1 MRRVAAA
8 LLVGAAAFCLYRA
21 TLLPGFDFGDTG
33 SFQTSVASPLIRS
46 RDAYPLYFAIG
57 RIFLRVAPGGPAHA
71 LNLASAAQAA
81 LACGLLVLLAE
92 ELSGSLFAA
101 IAAAVVFGGSY
112 TFWSQAV
119 IAEVYALHL
128 VFVAATL
135 LLLLR
140 WQRQPSAARLSAFF
154 AVYALGFGNHLSM
167 VLLFPAYVVFL
178 LSAAPRGWRS
188 MFTPRIVGLAVL
200 FACVGAAQYAWDF
213 LAIWSA
219 PQPPGS
225 VTDAAARF
233 WFDVTKTDWR
243 DTMVLNVPVSM
254 LPDRLRMYW
263 FDLRQQFGPVLP
275 AVAALGLAWLFRI
288 DWRRGILLLL
298 AYLGPALFAYGYNVG
313 DTHVF
318 YLPAHLCVALLL
330 AVGVS
335 ALAGFI
341 CWCSAGLQSCFGERD
356 QLSGVRRPEGLHYS
370 YMGIALALAIGG
382 YGLVRAHR
390 DYPAL
395 DRSGDTR
402 PAEVLTNLTAGL
414 GDRHGLLLTDM
425 HWQIENGRSYF
436 GQEVR
441 PGLEY
446 ARMPDVILHA
456 PALIADNLAIEREV
470 VATSRARQE
479 IVAAYGPLVSAERD
493 PRALAPALRDIVSGL
508 SPGTRY
514 VLCVLKPT
522 REFSVETADVNDA
535 IRILSGGA
543 ADGVPA
549 GQYAVVAGL
558 AGERPAVIDGSND
571 PFTRTL
577 DLSGVPT
584 QVRME
589 SWLAFDTIRRMGFGH
604 VVAARQHTLIVERGV
619 SFVAFDGSGRP
630 LRTGYEGNIF
640 AAQPRYLITIARGM
654 VDP

>member
-1 MRRVAAA
+1 VRRIAAA
-8 LLVGAAAFCLYRA
+8 LLVGAAAFCLYQA

-33 SFQTSVASPLIRS
+33 SFQTSAASPLIRA

-57 RIFLRVAPGGPAHA
+57 RIFLRLAPGGPAHA
-71 LNLASAAQAA
+71 LNLASAVQAA
-81 LACGLLVLLAE
+81 LACALFVLLAE
-92 ELSGSLFAA
+92 ELSGSLLAA
-101 IAAAVVFGGSY
+101 IAAAIVFAGSY

-128 VFVAATL
+128 VFVAASL

-140 WQRQPSAARLSAFF
+140 WHRQPSASRLGAFF

-167 VLLFPAYVVFL
+167 VLLFPACVVFL

-188 MFTPRIVGLAVL
+188 MFAPRVVMLALL
-200 FACVGAAQYAWDF
+200 FACLGAAQYAWDF

-219 PQPPGS
+219 PQPPAS
-225 VTDAAARF
+225 LADAAARF

-243 DTMVLNVPVSM
+243 DTMVLNVPASM
-254 LPDRLRMYW
+254 LPDHLRMYW

-275 AVAALGLAWLFRI
+275 AGAVIGLAWVFRR
-288 DWRRGILLLL
+288 DWRRGALLLL
-298 AYLGPALFAYGYNVG
+298 AYLGSALFAYGYNVG

-330 AVGVS
+330 AAGVAAS
-335 ALAGFI
+335 AGFV
-341 CWCSAGLQSCFGERD
+341 CWCA
-356 QLSGVRRPEGLHYS
+356 QLAGVRRPEGLHYD
-370 YMGIALALAIGG
+370 GILTCALALTIGC
-382 YGLVRAHR
+382 YGIVRIHH

-395 DRSGDTR
+395 DRSRDTR
-402 PAEVLTNLTAGL
+402 PADVMTNLTAGL
-414 GDRHGLLLTDM
+414 SDRHGLILTDM

-436 GQEVR
+436 AEHVR
-441 PGLEY
+441 PGLQF

-456 PALIADNLAIEREV
+456 PALIADNLAIGREV
-470 VATSRARQE
+470 VATSRAREE

-493 PRALAPALRDIVSGL
+493 PRAPAPGVRDVVSGL
-508 SPGTRY
+508 PRGTRY
-514 VLCVLKPT
+514 VLCVLKPIRGFDVKT
-522 REFSVETADVNDA
+522 DDVNEA
-535 IRILSGGA
+535 IRILSGGS
-543 ADGVPA
+543 ADRMPP

-558 AGERPAVIDGSND
+558 AGERPALLEAADD
-571 PFTRTL
+571 PFTRSL

-589 SWLAFDTIRRMGFGH
+589 SWLAADTIRRMGFGH
-604 VVAARQHTLIVERGV
+604 VVAARQHTLIVERGA

-630 LRTGYEGNIF
+630 LRTGYDGNIF
-640 AAQPRYLITIARGM
+640 AAQPRYLIKIARGI

>member
-1 MRRVAAA
+1 MRRIAAA
-8 LLVGAAAFCLYRA
+8 LLVGAAAFCLYQA

-33 SFQTSVASPLIRS
+33 SFQTSAASPLIRA

-57 RIFLRVAPGGPAHA
+57 RIFLRLAPGGPAHA
-71 LNLASAAQAA
+71 LNLASAVQAA
-81 LACGLLVLLAE
+81 LACALFVLLAE
-92 ELSGSLFAA
+92 ELSGSLLAA
-101 IAAAVVFGGSY
+101 IAAAIVFAGSY

-140 WQRQPSAARLSAFF
+140 WQRQPSAGRLSAFF

-167 VLLFPAYVVFL
+167 VLLFPACVVFL

-188 MFTPRIVGLAVL
+188 MFAPRTVLLALL
-200 FACVGAAQYAWDF
+200 FACLGAAQYAWDF

-219 PQPPGS
+219 PQSPAS
-225 VTDAAARF
+225 LADAAARF

-243 DTMVLNVPVSM
+243 DTMVLNVPASM
-254 LPDRLRMYW
+254 LPDHLRMYW

-275 AVAALGLAWLFRI
+275 AVAVIGLAWVFRR
-288 DWRRGILLLL
+288 DWRRGALLLL
-298 AYLGPALFAYGYNVG
+298 AYLGSALFAYGYNVG

-330 AVGVS
+330 A
-335 ALAGFI
+335 
-341 CWCSAGLQSCFGERD
+341 
-356 QLSGVRRPEGLHYS
+356 SGVAASAVSRVR
-370 YMGIALALAIGG
+370 IVVALAIGC
-382 YGLVRAHR
+382 YGLVRIHN

-395 DRSGDTR
+395 DRSRDSR
-402 PAEVLTNLTAGL
+402 PADVMTNLTAGL
-414 GDRHGLLLTDM
+414 SDRHGLILTDM

-436 GQEVR
+436 AEQVR
-441 PGLEY
+441 PGLQF

-456 PALIADNLAIEREV
+456 PAFIADNLAIGREV
-470 VATSRARQE
+470 VATSRAREE
-479 IVAAYGPLVSAERD
+479 IVAAYGPLVSTERD
-493 PRALAPALRDIVSGL
+493 PRAPAPGVRDVVSGL
-508 SPGTRY
+508 PRGTRY
-514 VLCVLKPT
+514 VLCVLKPIRGFDVKT
-522 REFSVETADVNDA
+522 DDVNES
-535 IRILSGGA
+535 IRILSGGS
-543 ADGVPA
+543 ADRMPP

-558 AGERPAVIDGSND
+558 AGERPALLEASDD
-571 PFTRTL
+571 PFTRSL

-589 SWLAFDTIRRMGFGH
+589 SWLAADTIRRMGFGH
-604 VVAARQHTLIVERGV
+604 VVAARRHTLIVERGA

-640 AAQPRYLITIARGM
+640 AAQPRYLIKIARGI

>member
-1 MRRVAAA
+1 MRRIAAA
-8 LLVGAAAFCLYRA
+8 LLVGAAAFCLYHA

-33 SFQTSVASPLIRS
+33 SFQTSAASPLIRA

-57 RIFLRVAPGGPAHA
+57 RIFLRLAPGGPAHA
-71 LNLASAAQAA
+71 LNLASAVQAA
-81 LACGLLVLLAE
+81 LACALFVLLAE
-92 ELSGSLFAA
+92 ELSGSLLAA
-101 IAAAVVFGGSY
+101 IAAAIVFAGSY

-128 VFVAATL
+128 VFVAASL

-140 WQRQPSAARLSAFF
+140 WHRQPSASRLGAFF

-167 VLLFPAYVVFL
+167 VLLFPACVVFL

-188 MFTPRIVGLAVL
+188 MFAPRTVLLALL
-200 FACVGAAQYAWDF
+200 FACLGAAQYAWDF

-219 PQPPGS
+219 PQSPAS
-225 VTDAAARF
+225 LADAAARF

-243 DTMVLNVPVSM
+243 DTMVLNVPASM
-254 LPDRLRMYW
+254 LPDHLRMYW

-275 AVAALGLAWLFRI
+275 AGAVIGLAWVFRR
-288 DWRRGILLLL
+288 DWRRGALLLL
-298 AYLGPALFAYGYNVG
+298 AYLGSALFAYGYNVG

-330 AVGVS
+330 AAGVAAS
-335 ALAGFI
+335 AV
-341 CWCSAGLQSCFGERD
+341 SR
-356 QLSGVRRPEGLHYS
+356 VR
-370 YMGIALALAIGG
+370 IVVALAIGC
-382 YGLVRAHR
+382 YGLVRIHN

-395 DRSGDTR
+395 DRSRDSR
-402 PAEVLTNLTAGL
+402 PADVMTNLTAGL
-414 GDRHGLLLTDM
+414 SDRHGLILTDM
-425 HWQIENGRSYF
+425 HWQIENGRFYF
-436 GQEVR
+436 AEQVR
-441 PGLEY
+441 PGLQF

-456 PALIADNLAIEREV
+456 PAFIADNLAIGREV
-470 VATSRARQE
+470 VATSRAREE
-479 IVAAYGPLVSAERD
+479 IVAAYGPLVSTERD
-493 PRALAPALRDIVSGL
+493 PRAPAPGVRDVVSGL
-508 SPGTRY
+508 PRGTRY
-514 VLCVLKPT
+514 VLCVLKPIRGFDVKT
-522 REFSVETADVNDA
+522 DDVNES
-535 IRILSGGA
+535 IRILSGGS
-543 ADGVPA
+543 ADRMPP

-558 AGERPAVIDGSND
+558 AGERPALLEASDD
-571 PFTRTL
+571 PFTRSL

-589 SWLAFDTIRRMGFGH
+589 SWLAADTIRRMGFGH
-604 VVAARQHTLIVERGV
+604 VVAARRHTLIVERGA

-640 AAQPRYLITIARGM
+640 AAQPRYLIKIARGI

>member
-1 MRRVAAA
+1 MRRIAAA
-8 LLVGAAAFCLYRA
+8 LLVGAAAFCLYHA

-33 SFQTSVASPLIRS
+33 SFQTSAASPLIRA

-57 RIFLRVAPGGPAHA
+57 RIFLRLAPGGPAHA
-71 LNLASAAQAA
+71 LNLASAVQAA
-81 LACGLLVLLAE
+81 LACALFVLLAA
-92 ELSGSLFAA
+92 ELSGSLLAA
-101 IAAAVVFGGSY
+101 IAAAIVFAGSY

-140 WQRQPSAARLSAFF
+140 WQRQPSAGRLSAFF

-167 VLLFPAYVVFL
+167 VLLFPACVVFL

-188 MFTPRIVGLAVL
+188 MFAPRTVLLALL
-200 FACVGAAQYAWDF
+200 FACLGAAQYAWDF

-219 PQPPGS
+219 PQSPAS
-225 VTDAAARF
+225 LADAAARF

-243 DTMVLNVPVSM
+243 DTMVLNVPASM
-254 LPDRLRMYW
+254 LPDHLRMYW

-275 AVAALGLAWLFRI
+275 AVAVIGLAWVFRR
-288 DWRRGILLLL
+288 DWRRGALLLL
-298 AYLGPALFAYGYNVG
+298 AYLGSALFAYGYNVG

-330 AVGVS
+330 AAGVAAS
-335 ALAGFI
+335 AV
-341 CWCSAGLQSCFGERD
+341 SR
-356 QLSGVRRPEGLHYS
+356 VR
-370 YMGIALALAIGG
+370 IVVALAIGC
-382 YGLVRAHR
+382 YGLVRIHN

-395 DRSGDTR
+395 DRSRDTR
-402 PAEVLTNLTAGL
+402 PADVMTNLTAGL
-414 GDRHGLLLTDM
+414 SDRHGLILTDM

-436 GQEVR
+436 AEQVR
-441 PGLEY
+441 PGLQF

-456 PALIADNLAIEREV
+456 PAFIADNLAIGREV
-470 VATSRARQE
+470 VATSRAREE
-479 IVAAYGPLVSAERD
+479 IVAAYGPLVSTERD
-493 PRALAPALRDIVSGL
+493 PRAPAPGVRDVVSGL
-508 SPGTRY
+508 PRGTRY
-514 VLCVLKPT
+514 VLCVLKPIRGFDVKT
-522 REFSVETADVNDA
+522 DDVNES
-535 IRILSGGA
+535 IRILSGGS
-543 ADGVPA
+543 ADRMPP

-558 AGERPAVIDGSND
+558 AGERPALLEASDD
-571 PFTRTL
+571 PFTRSL

-589 SWLAFDTIRRMGFGH
+589 SWLAADTIRRMGFGH
-604 VVAARQHTLIVERGV
+604 VVAARRHTLIVERGA

-640 AAQPRYLITIARGM
+640 AAQPRYLIKIARGI

>member
-1 MRRVAAA
+1 VRRIAAA
-8 LLVGAAAFCLYRA
+8 LLVGAAAFCLYHA

-33 SFQTSVASPLIRS
+33 SFQTSAASPLIRA

-57 RIFLRVAPGGPAHA
+57 RIFLRLAPGGPAHA
-71 LNLASAAQAA
+71 LNLASAVQAA
-81 LACGLLVLLAE
+81 LACALFVLLAA
-92 ELSGSLFAA
+92 ELSGSLLAA
-101 IAAAVVFGGSY
+101 IAAAIVFAGSY

-140 WQRQPSAARLSAFF
+140 WQRQPSAGRLSAFF

-167 VLLFPAYVVFL
+167 VLLFPACVVFL

-188 MFTPRIVGLAVL
+188 MFAPRTVLLALL
-200 FACVGAAQYAWDF
+200 FACLGAAQYAWDF

-219 PQPPGS
+219 PQSPAS
-225 VTDAAARF
+225 LADAAARF

-243 DTMVLNVPVSM
+243 DTMVLNVPASM
-254 LPDRLRMYW
+254 LPDHLRMYW

-275 AVAALGLAWLFRI
+275 AVAVIGLAWVFRR
-288 DWRRGILLLL
+288 DWRRGALLLL
-298 AYLGPALFAYGYNVG
+298 AYLGSALFAYGYNVG

-330 AVGVS
+330 AAGVAAS
-335 ALAGFI
+335 AV
-341 CWCSAGLQSCFGERD
+341 SR
-356 QLSGVRRPEGLHYS
+356 VR
-370 YMGIALALAIGG
+370 IVVALAIGC
-382 YGLVRAHR
+382 YGLVRIHN

-395 DRSGDTR
+395 DRSRDSR
-402 PAEVLTNLTAGL
+402 PADVMTNLTAGL
-414 GDRHGLLLTDM
+414 SDRHGLILTDM

-436 GQEVR
+436 AEQVR
-441 PGLEY
+441 PGLQF

-456 PALIADNLAIEREV
+456 PAFIADNLAIGREV
-470 VATSRARQE
+470 VATSRAREE
-479 IVAAYGPLVSAERD
+479 IVAAYGPLVSTERD
-493 PRALAPALRDIVSGL
+493 PRAPAPGVRDVVSGL
-508 SPGTRY
+508 PRGTRY
-514 VLCVLKPT
+514 VLCVLKPIRGFDVKT
-522 REFSVETADVNDA
+522 DDVNES
-535 IRILSGGA
+535 IRILSGGS
-543 ADGVPA
+543 ADRMPP

-558 AGERPAVIDGSND
+558 AGERPALLEASDD
-571 PFTRTL
+571 PFTRSL

-589 SWLAFDTIRRMGFGH
+589 SWLAADTIRRMGFGH
-604 VVAARQHTLIVERGV
+604 VVAARRHTLIVERGA

-640 AAQPRYLITIARGM
+640 AAQPRYLIKIARGI